1 MDAPVVERGVMNPE
15 STAREIT
22 ESLLILEGRLL
33 DTRDW
38 SGWLQLYRPDT
49 VYWVPAWRDEDTQVS
64 DPDTEV
70 SLIYHAGRWGLE
82 ERVVR
87 IRSRQTVTAL
97 PLPRTTHFV
106 SNVEAAF
113 SGPDRIEARAN
124 WMVQIYQPRT
134 TGQHVHHGS
143 CELVLVRGE
152 SETWRIAA
160 KTIRLVND
168 CVNAVLDFY
177 LL

>member
-1 MDAPVVERGVMNPE
+1 MNMAP
-15 STAREIT
+15 TAREIA
-22 ESLLILEGRLL
+22 ESLLVREGRLL
-33 DTRDW
+33 DERDW
-38 SGWLQLYRPDT
+38 SAWLELYTLDT

-64 DPDTEV
+64 DPDREV
-70 SLIYHAGRWGLE
+70 SLIYHTGRWGLE

-97 PLPRTTHFV
+97 PLLRTTHFV
-106 SNVEAAF
+106 GNVEAAF
-113 SGPDRIEARAN
+113 AGQESIEARAN

-134 TGQHVHHGS
+134 TRQHVHHGS
-143 CELVLVRGE
+143 CEVVLVRGE
-152 SETWRIAA
+152 GETWRIAS

>member
-1 MDAPVVERGVMNPE
+1 MSNE
-15 STAREIT
+15 STAREIA
-22 ESLLILEGRLL
+22 ESLLIREGRLL
-33 DTRDW
+33 DARDW
-38 SGWLQLYRPDT
+38 SSWLELYLPDA
-49 VYWVPAWRDEDTQVS
+49 VYWVPAWRDEDTQIT
-64 DPDTEV
+64 DPDREV
-70 SLIYHAGRWGLE
+70 SLIHHASREGLE

-87 IRSRQTVTAL
+87 VRSRQTVTAL

-106 SNVEAAF
+106 GNVEAAF
-113 SGPDRIEARAN
+113 AGAGRIDARAN

-134 TGQHVHHGS
+134 TRQHAHHGS
-143 CELVLVRGE
+143 CELTLLRGDE
-152 SETWRIAA
+152 ETWRISR